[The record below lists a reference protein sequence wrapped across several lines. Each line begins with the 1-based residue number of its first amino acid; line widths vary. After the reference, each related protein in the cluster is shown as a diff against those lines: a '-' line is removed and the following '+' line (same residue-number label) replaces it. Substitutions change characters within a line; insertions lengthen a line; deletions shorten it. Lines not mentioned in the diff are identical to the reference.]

1 LRQPAGGQVDPAEY
15 DYPDGPPGDRR
26 DAIADLARQGR
37 DIARRHPWLPA
48 AMKGRP
54 PLGPG
59 SLRYVDYFLGLLA
72 GTRLD
77 TAAKMEIIGII
88 NGFALM
94 YGRMQA
100 ALDEERAH
108 RHHRG
113 AAASSAPPPWPRP
126 PPPAATPTRRPSSQ
140 RQHRDRAPQMRSST
154 PVSSASSTAR

>member
-1 LRQPAGGQVDPAEY
+1 MRQPAGGQVDPAEY

-108 RHHRG
+108 TG
-113 AAASSAPPPWPRP
+113 ITEEQQQAAP
-126 PPPAATPTRRPSSQ
+126 RRPG
-140 RQHRDRAPQMRSST
+140 RGRRHRRLPQPGGR
-154 PVSSASSTAR
+154 PRSASTATAHRR